1 VGGALWRVRGQ
12 REFKW
17 EMLRDPQFLR
27 VLALCMALHMLWN
40 SPIELPLE
48 LKFIA
53 IGFITWIAV
62 LSYIQFGLAEIRQA
76 QRAGGV
82 TEAIVI
88 PIESRAG

>member
-1 VGGALWRVRGQ
+1 V
-12 REFKW
+12 F
-17 EMLRDPQFLR
+17 
-27 VLALCMALHMLWN
+27 ALCVALHMLWN
-40 SPIELPLE
+40 SPFDPPLE

-53 IGFITWIAV
+53 IGFVTWIAV

-76 QRAGGV
+76 QRAGGD